1 LPVWQQFYD
10 KYHGKGIEILS
21 VAMDAQGAE
30 KARPYVEKANAQ
42 FITVVDEEN
51 LLGQLYG
58 FKAIPNGY
66 LIDEQGVV
74 RYKKLG
80 GFDIRRTETAQIVEQ
95 WVNEPG
101 LDESLE
107 SSEADLGAEHYQAVE
122 HFKKGQALYRDGKV
136 EDAMAE
142 WRKGTALEPD
152 NWIIRKQIWAVENP
166 DKFYSASVDFDWQK
180 EQIAREA

>member
-1 LPVWQQFYD
+1 
-10 KYHGKGIEILS
+10 
-21 VAMDAQGAE
+21 MDAQGAE

-74 RYKKLG
+74 QYKKLG
-80 GFDIRRTETAQIVEQ
+80 GFDIRRAETAQIVEQ

-107 SSEADLGAEHYQAVE
+107 SSEPDLGAEHYQAVE
-122 HFKKGQALYRDGKV
+122 HFKAGQALYRD
-136 EDAMAE
+136 
-142 WRKGTALEPD
+142 
-152 NWIIRKQIWAVENP
+152 NFN
-166 DKFYSASVDFDWQK
+166 
-180 EQIAREA
+180 